1 MILFDLKCGKGHVFE
16 AWFRDGATAEKQIAG
31 RKIACPSC
39 GTAKVEKAPMAPRIG
54 KGGRP
59 AAAESGAAENVAAEP
74 SQPQGA
80 VMTKEMAAKAAQLRK
95 ELRELRTK
103 IEANCDYVGGRF
115 AEEARKI
122 HYGEAEGRG
131 IYGETSEEQAQEL
144 TDEGIEFSRV
154 PWLPRQDS

>member
-1 MILFDLKCGKGHVFE
+1 MILFDLRCGKGHVFE

-54 KGGRP
+54 KGGRA
-59 AAAESGAAENVAAEP
+59 AAAESGAAENAAAEP

-95 ELRELRTK
+95 ELKELRTK

-122 HYGEAEGRG
+122 HYGEVDARG
-131 IYGETSEEQAQEL
+131 IYGEATDAESKEL
-144 TDEGIEFSRV
+144 ADQGIEFGRI
-154 PWLPRQDS
+154 PWIQPTDA

>member
-39 GTAKVEKAPMAPRIG
+39 GTAKVQKAPMAPRIG
-54 KGGRP
+54 KSGKP
-59 AAAESGAAENVAAEP
+59 AAAESSTAEP
-74 SQPQGA
+74 SQPQGV
-80 VMTKEMAAKAAQLRK
+80 VMTKEMASKAVQLRK
-95 ELRELRTK
+95 ELGELRKK
-103 IEANCDYVGGRF
+103 IEANCDYVGGQF

-122 HYGEAEGRG
+122 HYGETEARG
-131 IYGETSEEQAQEL
+131 IYGETSEEQAREL
-144 TDEGIEFSRV
+144 SDEGIEFSRV

>member
-16 AWFRDGATAEKQIAG
+16 AWFRDGTTAEKQIAG

-39 GTAKVEKAPMAPRIG
+39 GTAKVQKAPMAPRIG
-54 KGGRP
+54 KSGKP
-59 AAAESGAAENVAAEP
+59 AAAESSTAEP

-80 VMTKEMAAKAAQLRK
+80 VMTKEMAGKAAELRK
-95 ELRELRTK
+95 ELGELRKK
-103 IEANCDYVGGRF
+103 IEANCDYVGGKF

-122 HYGEAEGRG
+122 HYGETEARG
-131 IYGETSEEQAQEL
+131 IYGETSEDQAREL
-144 TDEGIEFSRV
+144 NDEGIEFSRV

>member
-31 RKIACPSC
+31 RKITCPSC

-54 KGGRP
+54 KSGKP
-59 AAAESGAAENVAAEP
+59 AAAESGAAENAAAEP

-80 VMTKEMAAKAAQLRK
+80 VMTKEMAAKAARLRK

-131 IYGETSEEQAQEL
+131 IYGETSEEQAREL
-144 TDEGIEFSRV
+144 SDEGIEFSRV